1 MKKAVFLVVATFTA
15 ISVLAAPTPAKR
27 KQLTPEERENRR
39 QMMLK
44 RTGGLIHL
52 PGTGAIGVFNSQ
64 KVVAKEKIS
73 ANSKMLSNMLRG
85 ITINEKD
92 ELFSLASAADTMKKE
107 NVAAAVFI
115 VDNPALP
122 MSLVAIESNWGVVNV
137 AHLKADNP
145 DEAKM
150 TSRFR
155 KEFVRIT
162 SIVFSAVL
170 SQYKNS
176 TLLTANS
183 AQDLDKIIGEN
194 YSFDS
199 LNGMLRHLN
208 DLGVKPGT
216 VTTYRKA
223 CMEGIAH
230 APTNEYQ
237 KAIWESVKEEKTKA
251 PSNPIRITK

>member
-1 MKKAVFLVVATFTA
+1 MKKAVFLIVAAVTA
-15 ISVLAAPTPAKR
+15 LNVIAAPAPAR

-52 PGTGAIGVFNSQ
+52 PGTGSIGVFNSQ
-64 KVVAKEKIS
+64 KVVAQEKIS
-73 ANSKMLSNMLRG
+73 ANAKMLGNMLRG
-85 ITINEKD
+85 IAINEKD
-92 ELFSLASAADTMKKE
+92 NPFSIATAPETMKKE

-115 VDNPALP
+115 VDDPALP
-122 MSLVAIESNWGVVNV
+122 ISLVAIEDNWGVINV
-137 AHLKADNP
+137 APLKADNP
-145 DEAKM
+145 DEKKM

-162 SIVFSAVL
+162 SVVFSAVL

-208 DLGVKPGT
+208 DLGVKPGS

-223 CMEGIAH
+223 CMEGTAH

-237 KAIWESVKEEKTKA
+237 KAVWESVKEEKTKA
-251 PSNPIRITK
+251 PTNPIRITK